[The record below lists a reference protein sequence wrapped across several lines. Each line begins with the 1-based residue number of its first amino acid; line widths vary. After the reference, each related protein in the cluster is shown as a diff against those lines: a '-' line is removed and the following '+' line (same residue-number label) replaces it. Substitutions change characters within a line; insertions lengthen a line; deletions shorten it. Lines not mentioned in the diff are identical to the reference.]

1 MPPRPPDVEPAWRYG
16 FFGTLNQAQ
25 REAVVRLGR
34 PRSYSAG
41 GVLFREGERSTFA
54 VAVLAGRLK
63 VASSSLDGHET
74 VLAFR
79 GPGDLVG
86 ELSLFDGGERSATVT
101 AVEPADVL
109 VITAER
115 FTELLREQPELGAVL
130 LRMLTSRL
138 RDADRKRVE
147 FGAYDT
153 AGRVARRLLEL
164 ADDHGVPGADAT
176 GGVRISLPLS
186 QTELAGWT
194 GASREAV
201 ARALALLR
209 QSGLITTDRRAIV
222 VLDVD
227 ALRARAR

>member
-1 MPPRPPDVEPAWRYG
+1 VSEEPVWRYG
-16 FFGTLNQAQ
+16 FLGALNPA
-25 REAVVRLGR
+25 ELDAVLRLGR
-34 PRSYSAG
+34 SRSYATG
-41 GVLFREGERSTFA
+41 VVLFREGDRSEFA
-54 VAVLAGRLK
+54 VVVLAGRLK
-63 VASSSLDGHET
+63 VASASADGHET

-86 ELSLFDGGERSATVT
+86 ELSLFDGGDRSATVS
-101 AVEPADVL
+101 AVEPARV
-109 VITAER
+109 VAITADR
-115 FTELLREQPELGAVL
+115 FRELLREQPGIGVAL
-130 LRMLTSRL
+130 LRILTSKL

-164 ADDHGVPGADAT
+164 AEDHGVPDPAAT

-186 QTELAGWT
+186 QVELAGWT

-209 QSGLITTDRRAIV
+209 QRGLITTDRRTIV
-222 VLDVD
+222 VLDLP
-227 ALRARAR
+227 ALRALAR